1 MGHSF
6 THVGA
11 ACPSRVLKSPLLLS
25 KALPAPS
32 WDIHLFS
39 ALRFVAL
46 TSFLDVTHADAWCGM
61 FLCPSSAPSLVGW
74 VLCTG
79 RQSSP
84 EYAVKEI
91 MRASAYNSCGCPK
104 NVSIPEVAQPR
115 PSIAHHCGS
124 SRLRLAEP

>member
-32 WDIHLFS
+32 WDIHLS
-39 ALRFVAL
+39 GALRFVAL
-46 TSFLDVTHADAWCGM
+46 TSFLDVTHADAWCGT
-61 FLCPSSAPSLVGW
+61 FLCPSSVPSLIGW

-79 RQSSP
+79 GQSSP
-84 EYAVKEI
+84 EYAVKETRGPRLI
-91 MRASAYNSCGCPK
+91 TAVGAPK
-104 NVSIPEVAQPR
+104 K
-115 PSIAHHCGS
+115 
-124 SRLRLAEP
+124 